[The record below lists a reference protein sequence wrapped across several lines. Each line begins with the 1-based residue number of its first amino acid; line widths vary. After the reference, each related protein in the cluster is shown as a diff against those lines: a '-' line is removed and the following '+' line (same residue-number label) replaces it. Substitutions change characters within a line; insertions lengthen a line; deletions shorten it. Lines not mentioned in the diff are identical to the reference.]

1 MYRSTKENKGEYTI
15 KSFIQR
21 GLELTSVSEFNRFRK
36 RYLPQIGGV
45 KFYFYYLIITP
56 LWYDM
61 VLPFPISLSITFG
74 KRRMLNV
81 LNM

>member
-36 RYLPQIGGV
+36 RYIPQMWGENLV
-45 KFYFYYLIITP
+45 SII
-56 LWYDM
+56 
-61 VLPFPISLSITFG
+61 
-74 KRRMLNV
+74 
-81 LNM
+81 